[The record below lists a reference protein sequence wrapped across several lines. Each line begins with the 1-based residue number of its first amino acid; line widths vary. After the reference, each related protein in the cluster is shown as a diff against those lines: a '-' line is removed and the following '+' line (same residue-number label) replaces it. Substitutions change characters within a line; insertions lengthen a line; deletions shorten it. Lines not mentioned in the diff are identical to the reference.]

1 MGSYDSGRAADF
13 GGISIEARRADS
25 LNGIRFDSN
34 RDAPTSAN
42 DVILYRGAGSSLRFW
57 GGSSAT
63 TLGSAGGLVNFSL
76 NDGYDDGSSITVDGD
91 AVTLNGSHATNNLL
105 NLRYVGSGTGNMI
118 DIQNDSTGSDW
129 SDIIGT
135 DNTWA
140 VSSAGALTCIS
151 IADSATDATL
161 QVNGN
166 GTGGV
171 TIGGVSSGIVTITPA
186 STLTGAVTATTSITI
201 TGSAGANVFTV
212 SAGDLVVTDGS
223 ITLSDADQ
231 AVTVSVTNN
240 TSTTANMTL
249 FTGSGTFTGTGAN
262 SFFNVTQSGLTSGT
276 AFTVIAN
283 AGTTSVGIVDFSM
296 TALSS
301 GSALRVTGGGTAM
314 TSGGKVIEVAMG
326 AATDG
331 VGMTITTTGAYV
343 GAGVLQIV
351 ANSATS
357 ATGLLDVS
365 ATGLP
370 SGSAVLIT
378 SSTANFTTG
387 GKMIELAMV
396 AATAGNGL
404 TVTTTGAYPGT
415 GMILVTAGAA
425 TTGILVSLVSTTG
438 MTTGSLLRGTTST
451 AGALA
456 TNGVFS
462 FSGTGAHTSTSNT
475 GLLDVRSSGLVGTG
489 TLVNFMTT
497 AAAQLTD
504 TVLNIEM
511 SGFTTGYTGTMVRI
525 TSPSTTGACTLVT
538 ILGDAMTTDGRA
550 LDISVDALTTGIGLN
565 IANSGGAMTTGSLVR
580 VAVAGT
586 GAIATNGIISFSHTG
601 AFTSTSATDGGFVE
615 IKANDTTAGV
625 VLNLVADAL
634 TTGLGVH
641 LSNGTSAMTSGSLLR
656 VTASGTGAIATNGL
670 VSFTHNGVFTSTS
683 ATDGGFVEIKAN
695 DTTAGTVL
703 NLVADALTTGLGVHL
718 SNGSSAMTSGSLLR
732 VTTGGTGAIATNGIV
747 SFTHTGN
754 FTSTSAIDGGFVE
767 IKANDT
773 TAGTVFNLVAD
784 ALTTGIGMHIS
795 NGTVATTTGSLLR
808 VTAGGTGAVAT
819 NGIVSFVHT
828 GIYTSTTVGFVNIS
842 ASGTTGGTVATV
854 TGAAVTDGVGL
865 QISNAAITT
874 GRHLSI
880 LGAAGATMFSVL
892 VNGAT
897 TIAGSASGTAAL
909 TITAGDILMS
919 AGILRQAVTATI
931 TADVGSVQGGSPLT
945 RGVNEV
951 SVCANSG
958 DAVTLPA
965 AAVGQTVYIVNH
977 GAASCD
983 VFPASGDNINEVGA
997 DTAKALAVNAAMVCY
1012 AWSTGDWECNTLAR

>member
-57 GGSSAT
+57 DGSSAT

-76 NDGYDDGSSITVDGD
+76 NDAYDDGASITVDGD

-223 ITLSDADQ
+223 ITLTDADQ

-240 TSTTANMTL
+240 PSTTANMTL
-249 FTGSGTFTGTGAN
+249 FTGSGTFTGVGAS
-262 SFFNVTQSGLTSGT
+262 SFFRISQTGLTSGT
-276 AFTVIAN
+276 ALTVIAN

-296 TALSS
+296 TGLSS
-301 GSALRVTGGGTAM
+301 GSALRITGGGAAM

-331 VGMTITTTGAYV
+331 VGMTITSTGVYI

-357 ATGLLDVS
+357 ATGLFNIS
-365 ATGLP
+365 ATGLT
-370 SGSAVLIT
+370 SGSAILIT

-387 GKMIELAMV
+387 GKLIELTSV
-396 AATAGNGL
+396 AAVAGNLL
-404 TVTTTGAYPGT
+404 TATTTGAYTGT

-438 MTTGSLLRGTTST
+438 MTSGSLLRMTTST
-451 AGALA
+451 AGVVL
-456 TNGVFS
+456 TNGICS
-462 FSGTGAHTSTSNT
+462 IRATGAYTSTADA
-475 GLLDVRSSGLVGTG
+475 GLLDVQASALVGTG

-497 AAAQLTD
+497 SVDQLTN

-511 SGFTTGYTGTMVRI
+511 SGFTTGYDGTMVRI
-525 TSPSTTGACTLVT
+525 KNVSTTGTSTMVLIEADGITS
-538 ILGDAMTTDGRA
+538 GGRA

-565 IANSGGAMTTGSLVR
+565 IANSGGAMTSGSLIR

-586 GAIATNGIISFSHTG
+586 GAIATNGIISFTHTG
-601 AFTSTSATDGGFVE
+601 AFTSTSTTDGGFVE

-634 TTGLGVH
+634 TTGVGVH
-641 LSNGTSAMTSGSLLR
+641 ITNGSSALTTASLLR
-656 VTASGTGAIATNGL
+656 VTA
-670 VSFTHNGVFTSTS
+670 
-683 ATDGGFVEIKAN
+683 
-695 DTTAGTVL
+695 
-703 NLVADALTTGLGVHL
+703 
-718 SNGSSAMTSGSLLR
+718 
-732 VTTGGTGAIATNGIV
+732 GGTGAIATNGIV
-747 SFTHTGN
+747 SLNHAGI
-754 FTSTSAIDGGFVE
+754 FTSTSTTDGGFVE
-767 IKANDT
+767 IKAAAT
-773 TAGTVFNLVAD
+773 TAGVIVNVVGVGLI
-784 ALTTGIGMHIS
+784 TGVGLHIS
-795 NGTVATTTGSLLR
+795 NGTAATTTGSLLR

-842 ASGTTGGTVATV
+842 ASATTGGTVLTV
-854 TGAAVTDGVGL
+854 TGAAVTDGTGL

-874 GRHLSI
+874 GKHFNV
-880 LGAAGATMFSVL
+880 LGAAGASMFSIS

-897 TIAGSASGTAAL
+897 VIAGSAALTAAL

-919 AGILRQAVTATI
+919 AGVLRQAVTATI

-951 SVCANSG
+951 AVCANSG
-958 DAVTLPA
+958 DAVTLPLA
-965 AAVGQTVYIVNH
+965 AAGQTVYIVNH